1 MRTLLEVIRQIRN
14 QMEVQINE
22 LDFYEI
28 CIVCCQGVLLT
39 AEKANFLWQIA

>member
-1 MRTLLEVIRQIRN
+1 MRTLLEVMRQIRN

-28 CIVCCQGVLLT
+28 CIVVAKGFCLQLKKLT
-39 AEKANFLWQIA
+39 FCGK